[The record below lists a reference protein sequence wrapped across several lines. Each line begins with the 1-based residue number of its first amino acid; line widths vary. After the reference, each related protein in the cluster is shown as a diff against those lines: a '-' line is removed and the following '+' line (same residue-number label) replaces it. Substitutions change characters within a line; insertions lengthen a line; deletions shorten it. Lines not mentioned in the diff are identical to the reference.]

1 MPMPAQRFEPKAAEL
16 ARWPLEACLCLVLI
30 APAWPAHAQVAA
42 PRSQIYSCIDV
53 NGKKLISDNP
63 IAACNAREQR
73 VLNPDGSVREI
84 RRPTMTA
91 DERSEAEA
99 REREAAAE
107 RSRRLEEI
115 RADRNLQV
123 RFPNEA
129 AHRKARDADLEVVA
143 KSLRMSQARLAALAA
158 ERKPLTSESEFY
170 VGKPLPIKLKQ
181 ALDANDAS
189 ADAQR
194 SLVQNQELEILR
206 IGQRFDA
213 ELARLRL
220 LWGGRQ
226 PGTLGRLAVTAAS
239 APSR

>member
-1 MPMPAQRFEPKAAEL
+1 MAGEF
-16 ARWPLEACLCLVLI
+16 ARWPLEACIGLLLI
-30 APAWPAHAQVAA
+30 VPAWSAHAQVAA
-42 PRSQIYSCIDV
+42 PRAQIYSCVDA

-63 IAACNAREQR
+63 IPACNSREQR
-73 VLNPDGSVREI
+73 VLNADGSVKEV

-91 DERSEAEA
+91 DERAEYEA

-107 RSRRLEEI
+107 RSRRLEES
-115 RADRNLQV
+115 RADRNLQA
-123 RFPNEA
+123 RYPTEL
-129 AHRKARDADLEVVA
+129 AHRKARDADVEFVA
-143 KSLRMSQARLAALAA
+143 KSLRISQARLAALAA

-181 ALDANDAS
+181 ALDANDA
-189 ADAQR
+189 AVDAQR

-220 LWGGRQ
+220 LWSGRQ